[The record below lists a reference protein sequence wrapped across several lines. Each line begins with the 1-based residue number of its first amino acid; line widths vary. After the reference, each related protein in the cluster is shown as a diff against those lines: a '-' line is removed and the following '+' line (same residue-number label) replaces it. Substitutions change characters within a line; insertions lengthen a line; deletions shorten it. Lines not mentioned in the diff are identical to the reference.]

1 MIIKKVN
8 ISLAIILIITLSI
21 LGISIYSHY
30 NKEEMIQ
37 EIIDE
42 EIIEETPEEPI
53 IEKPALIE
61 EPKEVTIFI
70 SRYEFDKP
78 EITIKPGTKVI
89 WTNTDDRNHMI
100 TNKRLGLFREIRKSL
115 AKGDSFEYTFN
126 DPGTYEIL
134 EANFGI
140 NGKVI
145 VEKKDT
151 NMITGAVIGALEING
166 LSFLLISIN
175 LFAITLVVLVL
186 GFYVSRHKV
195 N

>member
-1 MIIKKVN
+1 MITKEVN
-8 ISLAIILIITLSI
+8 IALAIILIIAISI

-30 NKEEMIQ
+30 TK
-37 EIIDE
+37 E
-42 EIIEETPEEPI
+42 EIIQEELTQETINEIPEEPV
-53 IEKPALIE
+53 IEKPILVE
-61 EPKEVTIFI
+61 EPKEITIFI

-78 EITIKPGTKVI
+78 EIIIEPGTKVI

-100 TNKRLGLFREIRKSL
+100 TNKKLGLFREIRKSL

-145 VEKKDT
+145 VENKDI
-151 NMITGAVIGALEING
+151 NMITGCN
-166 LSFLLISIN
+166 
-175 LFAITLVVLVL
+175 
-186 GFYVSRHKV
+186 K
-195 N
+195 